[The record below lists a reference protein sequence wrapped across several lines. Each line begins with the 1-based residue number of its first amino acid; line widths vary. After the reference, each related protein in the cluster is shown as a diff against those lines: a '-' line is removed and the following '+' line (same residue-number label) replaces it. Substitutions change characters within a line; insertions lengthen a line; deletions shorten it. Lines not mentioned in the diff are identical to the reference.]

1 MTGMSGMSRQLVPF
15 EDESSG
21 SGELSWGQR
30 VIWGAMC
37 HQRSSLS
44 MGGAYPLTRG
54 ESVTDVATGL
64 RFLLGRHESL
74 RTRLEPGG
82 DGGPVQVVA
91 PAGEVPLDVVEAGGA
106 DPAQVAADLA
116 ARYQRANFDYT
127 REWPVRMGVVT
138 RGGVPTHLAEAYPHL
153 VGDAFGLA
161 ALRADLAHLDPA
173 TGEATAPA
181 TGLQPLAQ
189 AHWQRSPA
197 AERCTDRARRYWER
211 LLRGLPDARFRGPAL
226 SGPARSIHAVY
237 RSRAAR
243 RALLAVSAR
252 TKVSTSP
259 VLLAAFAVALA
270 RVTGENPVLTQVV
283 VSNRFRPGF
292 ATSVSPVNQACLCVI
307 DVGGVTFGEAV
318 ARAWHS
324 AMGAYKHAYYDPR
337 QLDDLVDRI
346 GGERGDGID
355 TACFFNDRR
364 VRHRE
369 EAAGTASPPVPAAG
383 LAGGG
388 NAAGGEDAGEP
399 ALTWGPAREGGYC
412 DRLFLYVNDVPGTLS
427 YELWADQRYLAPCGV
442 EAVLRGM
449 ADVLARAAADP
460 AAATRVAPAAA

>member
-1 MTGMSGMSRQLVPF
+1 MCGMSQQLVPF
-15 EDESSG
+15 HGLASG
-21 SGELSWGQR
+21 AGELSWGQR
-30 VIWGAMC
+30 IIWGAMC

-44 MGGAYPLTRG
+44 MGWARPLTSG
-54 ESVTDVATGL
+54 ESVADVAAGL

-74 RTRLEPGG
+74 RTRLELAG
-82 DGGPVQVVA
+82 DGGPRQVVA

-106 DPAQVAADLA
+106 DPAKVAAGLA
-116 ARYQRANFDYT
+116 ARYQQQDFDYT

-138 RGGVPTHLAEAYPHL
+138 RDGVPTHLAEAYPHL

-161 ALRADLAHLDPA
+161 ALRADLANLDLA

-189 AHWQRSPA
+189 ARWQRSPA
-197 AERCTDRARRYWER
+197 AQRCTERAMRHWER
-211 LLRGLPDARFRGPAL
+211 LLRSLPDARFRAPAVP
-226 SGPARSIHAVY
+226 GPARSVHAVY
-237 RSRAAR
+237 QSRAAR
-243 RALLAVSAR
+243 QALLAISAR

-270 RVTGENPVLTQVV
+270 QVTGENPVLAQVV

-292 ATSVSPVNQACLCVI
+292 ATTVSPVNQACLCVI
-307 DVGGVTFGEAV
+307 DVGGITFDEAV

-337 QLDDLVDRI
+337 QLDDLVDRV
-346 GGERGDGID
+346 GTERGSGIN

-364 VRHRE
+364 VRYRE
-369 EAAGTASPPVPAAG
+369 EPAAQGAPPTLAGAGTDGTGADGAG
-383 LAGGG
+383 APD
-388 NAAGGEDAGEP
+388 GEGSR
-399 ALTWGPAREGGYC
+399 LTWGAAREGGYY
-412 DRLFLYVNDVPGTLS
+412 DRLFLYVNDVPGTLC
-427 YELWADQRYLAPCGV
+427 YELWADPRYLPPGGV
-442 EAVLRGM
+442 EALLRGM
-449 ADVLARAAADP
+449 ADVLAGAAANP